1 MENNGSIILTL
12 NNIGMIKSASLNIN
26 GLSVIAG
33 KNDQGKSTA
42 GKALMALIKADNM
55 GKKFQKNQQIP
66 QENQSNNEKKKS
78 FDRLI
83 SLLFDDDIS
92 KNGEILLQ
100 TQIQEISVK
109 IKDDR
114 CVGFRNNA
122 QRNTFLDCTFVQSP
136 LVWDLFEFFSSIKTL
151 EVENSFYL
159 ESSASIKYPY
169 VLWDLYKKL
178 NVPRQHKTP
187 YLKEILESTKLVMK
201 GQFIKRNDKFYF
213 MRPNAKGSLNEIQLK
228 NIATGIKSFGIIQTL
243 LENSYITPR
252 GFFVFD
258 EPENHLH
265 PIWQVTFAKILV
277 KLVEKKIC
285 IMVNTHSP
293 YMLEALQ
300 KYSQKYKTRAN
311 FYLADNGEIKQI
323 DNDSST
329 TLEVIYQKLN
339 ESFVEMD
346 KIEEEA

>member
-1 MENNGSIILTL
+1 MENNRRTLTL
-12 NNIGMIKSASLNIN
+12 SNIGMIKDASLDIN

-33 KNDQGKSTA
+33 KNDQGKSTV

-55 GKKFQKNQQIP
+55 GNKFQKNQQSS

-83 SLLFDDDIS
+83 ALLFDDDIS
-92 KNGEILLQ
+92 KDGEILLQ
-100 TQIQEISVK
+100 TETQEISVK
-109 IKDDR
+109 IEDDK

-151 EVENSFYL
+151 EVENSFYR
-159 ESSASIKYPY
+159 EAFDFKYPY

-178 NVPRQHKTP
+178 NVPQQHKTP
-187 YLKEILESTKLVMK
+187 YLKEILESAKSVMQ
-201 GQFIKRNDKFYF
+201 GQFIKKNDKFCF
-213 MRPNAKGSLNEIQLK
+213 LQKDNINEIQLK

-243 LENSYITPR
+243 LENSYITSL

-265 PIWQVTFAKILV
+265 PVWQVAFAEILI
-277 KLVEKKIC
+277 KLIKKNIC

-311 FYLADNGEIKQI
+311 FYLADNSEIKQI
-323 DNDSST
+323 DNDNNA

>member
-1 MENNGSIILTL
+1 
-12 NNIGMIKSASLNIN
+12 MIKSAILDIN

-55 GKKFQKNQQIP
+55 GKKFQKNQQSS

-83 SLLFDDDIS
+83 ALLFDDDIS
-92 KNGEILLQ
+92 KDGEILLQ
-100 TQIQEISVK
+100 TETQEISVK
-109 IKDDR
+109 IEDDK

-151 EVENSFYL
+151 EVENSFYR
-159 ESSASIKYPY
+159 ESFASIKYPF

-178 NVPRQHKTP
+178 TMRRQHKTP
-187 YLKEILESTKLVMK
+187 YIKEILEATKLVMK
-201 GQFIKRNDKFYF
+201 GQFIEGNDKFYF
-213 MRPNAKGSLNEIQLK
+213 ARPNEQGSISEIQLK

-243 LENSYITPR
+243 LKNSYITPL

-265 PIWQVTFAKILV
+265 PVWQVAFAEILI

-323 DNDSST
+323 DNDNNA

>member
-1 MENNGSIILTL
+1 MENNKSIILKL
-12 NNIGMIKSASLNIN
+12 NNIGMIKDAILDIN

-33 KNDQGKSTA
+33 KNDQGKSTV

-55 GKKFQKNQQIP
+55 GKKFQDKNQQDP
-66 QENQSNNEKKKS
+66 QNSKEKKKS

-83 SLLFDDDIS
+83 SLLFDGDIS
-92 KNGEILLQ
+92 RNGKISLKTE
-100 TQIQEISVK
+100 TQEISIQ
-109 IKDDR
+109 IKNDE
-114 CVGFRNNA
+114 CIEFANNTR
-122 QRNTFLDCTFVQSP
+122 RNTFLDCTFVQSP

-178 NVPRQHKTP
+178 TMRRQHKTP
-187 YLKEILESTKLVMK
+187 YLKEILESAKSVMQ
-201 GQFIKRNDKFYF
+201 GQFIKRNDKIYF
-213 MRPNAKGSLNEIQLK
+213 MRPNAKGSISEIQLK

-243 LENSYITPR
+243 LENSYVTPL
-252 GFFVFD
+252 GFFIFD

-265 PIWQVTFAKILV
+265 PVWQVAFAEILI
-277 KLVEKKIC
+277 KLIKKNIC
-285 IMVNTHSP
+285 IMINTHSP

-300 KYSQKYKTRAN
+300 KYSQKYKREAN

-323 DNDSST
+323 NNDNNA

>member
-1 MENNGSIILTL
+1 M
-12 NNIGMIKSASLNIN
+12 
-26 GLSVIAG
+26 
-33 KNDQGKSTA
+33 
-42 GKALMALIKADNM
+42 
-55 GKKFQKNQQIP
+55 
-66 QENQSNNEKKKS
+66 
-78 FDRLI
+78 
-83 SLLFDDDIS
+83 LFDDDIS

-100 TQIQEISVK
+100 TQTQEISIQ
-109 IKDDR
+109 IKDDE
-114 CVGFRNNA
+114 CIEFANNTR
-122 QRNTFLDCTFVQSP
+122 RNTFLDCTFVQSP

-151 EVENSFYL
+151 EVENSFYR
-159 ESSASIKYPY
+159 EAFDFKYPY

-178 NVPRQHKTP
+178 NVPQQHKTP
-187 YLKEILESTKLVMK
+187 CLKEILESAKSVMQ
-201 GQFIKRNDKFYF
+201 GQFIKRNDKIYF
-213 MRPNAKGSLNEIQLK
+213 MRPNAKGSISEIQLK
-228 NIATGIKSFGIIQTL
+228 NIATGTKSFGIIQTL
-243 LENSYITPR
+243 LENSYITPL

-265 PIWQVTFAKILV
+265 PVWQVAFAEILI
-277 KLVEKKIC
+277 KLVEKNIC

-300 KYSQKYKTRAN
+300 KYSQKYKTRVN

-323 DNDSST
+323 DNDNNA

>member
-1 MENNGSIILTL
+1 MENNKGIILKL
-12 NNIGMIKSASLNIN
+12 NNIGMIKDATLDIN

-55 GKKFQKNQQIP
+55 GKKFQKNQQSS

-92 KNGEILLQ
+92 KNGEILLRTQ
-100 TQIQEISVK
+100 TQEISIR
-109 IKDDR
+109 IKDDK

-151 EVENSFYL
+151 EVENSFYR
-159 ESSASIKYPY
+159 ESFASIKYPF

-187 YLKEILESTKLVMK
+187 YLKGILESAKSVMQ
-201 GQFIKRNDKFYF
+201 GQFIKKNDKFCF
-213 MRPNAKGSLNEIQLK
+213 LQKDNINEIQLK

-243 LENSYITPR
+243 LENSYITPH

-265 PIWQVTFAKILV
+265 PVWQVAFAEILI

-285 IMVNTHSP
+285 VMVNTHSP

-323 DNDSST
+323 DNDNNA

>member
-1 MENNGSIILTL
+1 
-12 NNIGMIKSASLNIN
+12 MIKDATLDIN

-55 GKKFQKNQQIP
+55 GKKFQKNQQSP

-100 TQIQEISVK
+100 TQTQEISIQ
-109 IKDDR
+109 IKDDE
-114 CVGFRNNA
+114 CIEFANNTR
-122 QRNTFLDCTFVQSP
+122 RNTFLDCTFVQSP

-243 LENSYITPR
+243 LENSYVTPL

-265 PIWQVTFAKILV
+265 PVWQVAFAEILI
-277 KLVEKKIC
+277 KLVEKNIC

-323 DNDSST
+323 DNDNNA